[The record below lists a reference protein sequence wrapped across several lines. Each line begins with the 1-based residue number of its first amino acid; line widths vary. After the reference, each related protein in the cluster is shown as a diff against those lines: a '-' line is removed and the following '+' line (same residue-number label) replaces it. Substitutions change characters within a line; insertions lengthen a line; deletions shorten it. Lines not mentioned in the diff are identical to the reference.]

1 MSRENVEVMEAV
13 YAAISDRDLNAFLA
27 LAHPEIEFRS
37 LIAEAE
43 GQTFHGHEGV
53 REWWESV
60 ILSLDVRP
68 GAEAIEGFRDR
79 GVGRLR
85 LAGNVA
91 GTRVPQTMWMAWRV
105 RGGLL
110 IWWET
115 FRTEDEA
122 LEAVGLRE

>member
-1 MSRENVEVMEAV
+1 MSRDSVEVMEAA
-13 YAAISDRDLNAFLA
+13 YAAIGNRDLDAFLA
-27 LAHPEIEFRS
+27 LAHPDIEFRS

-68 GAEAIEGFRDR
+68 GAEAIEGFRGR

-85 LAGNVA
+85 LAGNI
-91 GTRVPQTMWMAWRV
+91 GGIRVPQTMWMAWRV
-105 RGGLL
+105 RDGLL
-110 IWWET
+110 IWWQT
-115 FRTEDEA
+115 FRTEAEA